1 MLGKQNAYKGKTV
14 AQMMLPKYMKA
25 PDSSGI
31 NYDVVPHSRS
41 EGQKNF
47 ALQKFRN
54 FYQGLHVQRM
64 VLPNDG
70 KESQIGRQYEWNRQS
85 SMPWGNHFM
94 ATPTDKDRLSNP
106 GVTAAR
112 KQRQLT
118 IPDSYGQFYAFM
130 KALSAA
136 FGTIQ
141 GGS

>member
-1 MLGKQNAYKGKTV
+1 MKGLSTPHKGKTV
-14 AQMMLPKYMKA
+14 AQMMLAEKIVKPNSA
-25 PDSSGI
+25 GI
-31 NYDVVPHSRS
+31 NFDVVPHSTS
-41 EGQKNF
+41 EGAHNYG
-47 ALQKFRN
+47 LQRFRA

-64 VLPNDG
+64 VLPNDV

-85 SMPWGNHFM
+85 SMPWGNSFM
-94 ATPTDKDRLSNP
+94 VTPTDKGRLSNP
-106 GVTAAR
+106 AVSAAR

-141 GGS
+141 GGR

>member
-1 MLGKQNAYKGKTV
+1 MFGKPNSYKGKTV
-14 AQMMLPKYMKA
+14 AQMMLPDYINR

-31 NYDVVPHSRS
+31 NYDIVPHSRS
-41 EGQKNF
+41 EGAKNYGM
-47 ALQKFRN
+47 QKFRN

-64 VLPNDG
+64 VLPNDV

-85 SMPWGNHFM
+85 SMPWGSAFM
-94 ATPTDKDRLSNP
+94 VTPTDKDRLSNP
-106 GVTAAR
+106 AVSAAR

-141 GGS
+141 GG

>member
-1 MLGKQNAYKGKTV
+1 MWGKATTYKGHTV
-14 AQMMLPKYMKA
+14 AQMMIAQVQKA
-25 PDSSGI
+25 PDSAGI

-41 EGQKNF
+41 EGVKNYG
-47 ALQKFRN
+47 LQRFRA

-64 VLPNDG
+64 ILPNDMKG
-70 KESQIGRQYEWNRQS
+70 SQLGRQYEWNRQA

-94 ATPTDKDRLSNP
+94 VTPTDKERLNNP
-106 GVTAAR
+106 GVAAAR
-112 KQRQLT
+112 KQHQLT

-141 GGS
+141 GGK

>member
-1 MLGKQNAYKGKTV
+1 MWGKQNSYKGKTI
-14 AQMMLPKYMKA
+14 AQMMLPDNLA
-25 PDSSGI
+25 RPDSSGI
-31 NYDVVPHSRS
+31 NYDVVPHSRE
-41 EGQKNF
+41 EGAQNY
-47 ALQKFRN
+47 ALQKFRA

-64 VLPNDG
+64 VLPNDV
-70 KESQIGRQYEWNRQS
+70 KESQIGRQYEWNRQAA
-85 SMPWGNHFM
+85 MPWGNSFM
-94 ATPTDKDRLSNP
+94 VTPTDKDRLSNP
-106 GVTAAR
+106 GVAAAR